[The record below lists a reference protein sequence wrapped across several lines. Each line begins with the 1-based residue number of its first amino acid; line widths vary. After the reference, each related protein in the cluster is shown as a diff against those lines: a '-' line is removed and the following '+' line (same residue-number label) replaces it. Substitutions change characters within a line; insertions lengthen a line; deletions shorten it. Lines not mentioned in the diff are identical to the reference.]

1 MPKPKKRANGRHPDA
16 KHLTALEAKFE
27 GKPIKLAEALGVT
40 SQRLHNWKI
49 RGIAPAE
56 RGKVFKLMEKHGCA
70 PPLKWLTG

>member
-1 MPKPKKRANGRHPDA
+1 MSKSNKRANGRHHDA
-16 KHLTALEAKFE
+16 KHLEALEAKFD
-27 GKPIKLAEALGVT
+27 GKPIKVAEALGVT

-56 RGKVFKLMEKHGCA
+56 RGKVYRLMDKHGCA